1 MLEGRLALPNAAR
14 SPHVGDVR
22 RLGERAFHAAARTM
36 HGTMRGVELERLLA
50 RPRRLQHLVSFW
62 REA

>member
-1 MLEGRLALPNAAR
+1 MLEVRLALPNAAR
-14 SPHVGDVR
+14 SPHAGDAR

-36 HGTMRGVELERLLA
+36 HGMELERLLA
-50 RPRRLQHLVSFW
+50 RPRCLQHLVWLW